1 MRRLPIYICID
12 ISNAMRGEPI
22 EAVRDGLAGLF
33 NSLRQ
38 NPFAL
43 EIVWISIITFDLQ
56 VREILP
62 LTELYE
68 IKLPE
73 INCPGNG
80 ASFLGTAL
88 EYVAQSIKRDIIIP
102 SPETKGDY
110 KPIVIIFS
118 NGKVSDPLAYRAAI
132 HTIKSLRIG
141 RIFAITTDAKINIA
155 NLECLTKSVG
165 SIDIISH
172 INNIFIFYEC

>member
-1 MRRLPIYICID
+1 
-12 ISNAMRGEPI
+12 MRGKPI
-22 EAVRDGLAGLF
+22 EVVRAGLADLF
-33 NSLRQ
+33 NHLRQ
-38 NPFAL
+38 NLYVL
-43 EIVWISIITFDLQ
+43 ETAWISIITFDLQ
-56 VREILP
+56 VRETLP

-68 IKLPE
+68 VILPE
-73 INCPGNG
+73 ITCSGNG
-80 ASFLGTAL
+80 ASFLGAAL